1 MSSRK
6 KQTTHKKAILPDR
19 KNYIQTIMKTVKVA
33 PVTINAENAATIQN
47 NLVSDIIGF
56 LNSEAD
62 KVPVKPVKAVKD
74 TKRLTDAELR
84 ATSKGADIKGTFKVV
99 RFELL
104 ESEGLDVIHR
114 AILVATKSNSAV
126 YKLLTEKCTKLGKAK
141 DKYNRLSILRALNN
155 YESELQILTAN

>member
-1 MSSRK
+1 
-6 KQTTHKKAILPDR
+6 
-19 KNYIQTIMKTVKVA
+19 MKTVKNA
-33 PVTINAENAATIQN
+33 PAKVETVNAETIQN
-47 NLVSDIIGF
+47 HLVDSVINY

-62 KVPVKPVKAVKD
+62 KVPAKPVKAAKD

-104 ESEGLDVIHR
+104 ESESLDVIHR
-114 AILVATKSNSAV
+114 SILVATKTNSAV

-141 DKYNRLSILRALNN
+141 DKFNRLSILRALNN

>member
-1 MSSRK
+1 MK
-6 KQTTHKKAILPDR
+6 NAKVVPAKVETAKAEI
-19 KNYIQTIMKTVKVA
+19 
-33 PVTINAENAATIQN
+33 IQN

-62 KVPVKPVKAVKD
+62 KVPAKPIKAAKD
-74 TKRLTDAELR
+74 TKRHTDKELR
-84 ATSKGADIKGTFKVV
+84 EISKGADIKGTFKIV

-104 ESEGLDVIHR
+104 ESDTSVGLDPIHR

-141 DKYNRLSILRALNN
+141 DKFNRLSILRALNN
-155 YESELQILTAN
+155 YESELQVLTAK

>member
-1 MSSRK
+1 
-6 KQTTHKKAILPDR
+6 
-19 KNYIQTIMKTVKVA
+19 MKTVKVA
-33 PVTINAENAATIQN
+33 PAKVNAETIQN
-47 NLVSDIIGF
+47 ELVNGLVNY

-62 KVPVKPVKAVKD
+62 KAPAKPVKAAKD
-74 TKRLTDAELR
+74 AKRHTDKELR
-84 ATSKGADIKGTFKVV
+84 EISKGADTKGTFKIV

-141 DKYNRLSILRALNN
+141 DKFNRLSILRALNN
-155 YESELQILTAN
+155 YESELQVLSAK